1 MSLDNKQKQN
11 KLFAFEIN
19 NIMKAIRGL
28 AQNIISLNRSA
39 HWELV
44 GSESLSDSQSN
55 SSTTCRDTGTIP
67 PDCNFIVLKISH
79 SVSGWNW
86 NAQVMLSRT
95 GITSQTLKQQPGVDS
110 DSYWSRVVNS
120 ISGDILT
127 CTQSCGS
134 SWNSTSRS
142 FSVSAYYYR

>member
-1 MSLDNKQKQN
+1 MSLDKKQGQN

-19 NIMKAIRGL
+19 NIMKSLRAL

-39 HWELV
+39 HWEFIS
-44 GSESLSDSQSN
+44 SEGLSNSQSN
-55 SSTTCRDTGTIP
+55 SSTPCTDTGTIP

-79 SVSGWNW
+79 SVSGWYW
-86 NAQVMLSRT
+86 NGQVILARE

-110 DSYWSRVVNS
+110 DSYWSRVASS
-120 ISGDILT
+120 ISGSVLT

-134 SWNSTSRS
+134 SWNSTSRN
-142 FSVSAYYYR
+142 FSVTAYYYR

>member
-19 NIMKAIRGL
+19 NIMKAIRNL
-28 AQNIISLNRSA
+28 AQNVISLNRSA
-39 HWELV
+39 HWEFI
-44 GSESLSDSQSN
+44 GSEGISNSQSN
-55 SSTTCRDTGTIP
+55 SSTACTDTGTIP
-67 PDCNFIVLKISH
+67 ADCNFIVLKISH

-86 NAQVMLSRT
+86 NGQILLARA

-120 ISGDILT
+120 ISGDVLT
-127 CTQSCGS
+127 CAQSCGS